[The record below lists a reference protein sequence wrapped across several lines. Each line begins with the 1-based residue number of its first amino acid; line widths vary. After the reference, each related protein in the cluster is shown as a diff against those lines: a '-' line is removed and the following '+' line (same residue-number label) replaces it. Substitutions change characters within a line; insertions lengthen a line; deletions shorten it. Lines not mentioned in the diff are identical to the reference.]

1 MTAMTSRIRITLR
14 TVLLQCLCVLLIA
27 PPLAGAQGAPPANV
41 RVAEARLASLSPSIQ
56 VPGTVVSRNDARV
69 AAEVAGRLTWIAEV
83 GTVIA
88 AGEPV
93 ARIDDAELLLQRDEH
108 QGVLSAQESRR
119 GFLERESER
128 LRRLAAEYAEAQN
141 RLDEVESELQAA
153 TSDIAAARARLGRI
167 ELQLERTRIRAPFG
181 GIVTERLRTAG
192 EHTQPGD
199 DVVRLVDPD
208 SLEVVARAPLST
220 LHFVSAGEEVGF
232 HSEWHDGRGRIS
244 TLVPFGDSRSHMFE
258 LRLSIDSSPWR
269 VGENVRLAVPT
280 GSPTEVLAVPR
291 DALVLRREGASV
303 FRIGENG
310 TAERVD
316 VIPGIGAGE
325 LIAISGAINPGD
337 RVVIRGA
344 ERLRAGQPVNVL
356 DD

>member
-1 MTAMTSRIRITLR
+1 MNRNL
-14 TVLLQCLCVLLIA
+14 VLPCLCALLLL
-27 PPLAGAQGAPPANV
+27 PCLAAAQNGPPPANV
-41 RVAEARLASLSPSIQ
+41 RVAEAQLASLSPSIQ

-83 GTVIA
+83 GTAIA

-93 ARIDDAELLLQRDEH
+93 ARIDDAELLLQRDEYR
-108 QGVLSAQESRR
+108 GVLSAQESRR
-119 GFLERESER
+119 GFLEREAER
-128 LRRLAAEYAEAQN
+128 LRRLAAEHIGAKN

-153 TSDIAAARARLGRI
+153 TSDITAARARLGRI
-167 ELQLERTRIRAPFG
+167 ELQLERTRILAPFG

-199 DVVRLVDPD
+199 DVVRLVDPG

-220 LHFVSAGEEVGF
+220 LHFVSPGGEVDF
-232 HSEWHDGRGRIS
+232 HSEWHSGRGRIS

-303 FRIGENG
+303 FRVGENG
-310 TAERVD
+310 AAERID
-316 VIPGIGAGE
+316 VLPGIAAGE
-325 LIAISGAINPGD
+325 LIAISGAVNPGD
-337 RVVIRGA
+337 RVVVRGA

-356 DD
+356 VD